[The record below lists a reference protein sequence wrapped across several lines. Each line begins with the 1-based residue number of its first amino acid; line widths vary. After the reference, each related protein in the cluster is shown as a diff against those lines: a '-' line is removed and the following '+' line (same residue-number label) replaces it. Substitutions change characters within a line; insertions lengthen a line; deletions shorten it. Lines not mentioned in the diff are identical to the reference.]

1 MITRA
6 SEKFSKSK
14 FQENDSVI
22 FMQDLK
28 RIENEN
34 REQETFQRDNN
45 QTAEQKTAEES
56 LFFKPQKIKHT
67 MTTKSEFS

>member
-1 MITRA
+1 
-6 SEKFSKSK
+6 
-14 FQENDSVI
+14 
-22 FMQDLK
+22 MQDLT
-28 RIENEN
+28 RIENGN

-67 MTTKSEFS
+67 MTTKSEFL